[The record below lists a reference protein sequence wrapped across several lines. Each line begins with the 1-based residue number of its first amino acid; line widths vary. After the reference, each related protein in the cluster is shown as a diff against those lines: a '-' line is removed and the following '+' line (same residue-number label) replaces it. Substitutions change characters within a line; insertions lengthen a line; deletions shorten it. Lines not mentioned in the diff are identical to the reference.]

1 MELAEVEEGV
11 LLLESEVEEVELSL
25 ADFATVSGFGSE
37 EDLESLVDL
46 ESELSLLELLLP
58 SAGGFGRP

>member
-1 MELAEVEEGV
+1 M

-37 EDLESLVDL
+37 GDLESPVDL